1 MTITENKILS
11 IVKEHKKGKS
21 IGIPSICS
29 ANDYVIKAALRFA
42 AEKNTSV
49 LIEST
54 SNQVD
59 QFGGYTGLTP
69 KDFKNNVYK
78 LASEINFP
86 SENIILGGDH
96 LGPNVW
102 QNESSESALKKAED
116 QIAAYVKAGYT
127 KIHLDTSMKCADD
140 GNLDEPLETEK
151 VAERAAKLCKVAE
164 KTFQENNNNGEHP
177 VYIIGSDVP
186 PPGGAKIGHNQ
197 IRITTP
203 EEVQKTIELT
213 KEKFEQEDLHDAW
226 GRVIAVVVQPGVE
239 FGDEEVFEYEHGK
252 AVRLINKIKKF
263 ENIAYEAHSTDY
275 QLKEDLR
282 QMVKDHFVILK
293 VGPWLTYAMREAIF
307 LLALIEEELLV
318 KKKEFIIS
326 NLIQTLDATM
336 INFPKYWQ
344 KYYKG
349 SESDIYLAR
358 KYSYSDRIRYYWT
371 NDNVK
376 RSLQILI
383 ENLKRIRIP
392 DTLLSNY
399 MPEEYEAIRLG
410 YITNDPE
417 EFIYRRIRKVLE
429 IYHYATNGE
438 V

>member
-1 MTITENKILS
+1 MTDNKILDV
-11 IVKEHKKGKS
+11 IKQNKNGKN

-29 ANDYVIKAALRFA
+29 ANEYVIKAALKFA
-42 AEKNTSV
+42 AEKNSHV

-69 KDFKNNVYK
+69 NDFRRIVFE
-78 LASEINFP
+78 LAAEINFP
-86 SENIILGGDH
+86 AENVILGGDH

-102 QNESSESALKKAED
+102 QNESSVTALIKAED

-140 GNLDEPLETEK
+140 GNLDEPLDTEI
-151 VAERAAKLCKVAE
+151 VAKRAARLCEVAE
-164 KTFQENNNNGEHP
+164 KAFKEGNGDVSP

-186 PPGGAKIGHNQ
+186 PPGGAKINHNE

-203 EEVQKTIELT
+203 QEVERTIDITKQKFM
-213 KEKFEQEDLHDAW
+213 EKGLSDAW

-239 FGDEEVFEYEHGK
+239 FGDEEVIEYKREK
-252 AVRLINKIKKF
+252 ALGLIEKIK
-263 ENIAYEAHSTDY
+263 EYDNIAYEAHSTDY

-282 QMVKDHFVILK
+282 KMVKDHFAILK
-293 VGPWLTYAMREAIF
+293 VGPWLTYAMREAI
-307 LLALIEEELLV
+307 LILASMEEELLLR
-318 KKKEFIIS
+318 KKDYVLS
-326 NLIQTLDATM
+326 NLMRKLDAAM
-336 INFPKYWQ
+336 FDAPGYWK

-349 SESDIYLAR
+349 EEADIYLAK
-358 KYSYSDRIRYYWT
+358 KYSYSDRVRYYWT
-371 NDNVK
+371 NENVSSSLHLMIDNLRK
-376 RSLQILI
+376 
-383 ENLKRIRIP
+383 NKIP
-392 DTLLSNY
+392 ATLLSNY
-399 MPEEYEAIRLG
+399 MPEEYEDVRKGVIK
-410 YITNDPE
+410 NDPE
-417 EFIYRRIRKVLE
+417 ELIYRRIRKVLD

>member
-11 IVKEHKKGKS
+11 VVKEHKKGRS

-69 KDFKNNVYK
+69 EDFKSNVYQ
-78 LASEINFP
+78 LAREVNFP

-102 QNESSESALKKAED
+102 QSEDSESALKKAED
-116 QIAAYVKAGYT
+116 QITAYLKAGYT

-140 GNLDEPLETEK
+140 GNFDEPLETEK
-151 VAERAAKLCKVAE
+151 VAERAARLCKVAE
-164 KTFQENNNNGEHP
+164 KTFQENSNGEQP

-186 PPGGAKIGHNQ
+186 PPGGAKLGHNQ
-197 IRITTP
+197 IKITTP
-203 EEVQKTIELT
+203 EEVQKTIDLT
-213 KEKFEQEDLHDAW
+213 KEKFEKEGLQDAW
-226 GRVIAVVVQPGVE
+226 QRVIAVVVQPGVE
-239 FGDEEVFEYEHGK
+239 FSDEEVFEYKHDK
-252 AVRLINKIKKF
+252 AENLINKIREF
-263 ENIAYEAHSTDY
+263 DNIVYEAHSTDY
-275 QLKEDLR
+275 QLKTDLK

-307 LLALIEEELLV
+307 ILAIIEEELLA

-326 NLIQTLDATM
+326 NLIQILDAAM
-336 INFPKYWQ
+336 IDSPKYWQ
-344 KYYKG
+344 KYFKG

-371 NDNVK
+371 NENVK
-376 RSLQILI
+376 RSLQVLI
-383 ENLKRIRIP
+383 ENLKKIRIP
-392 DTLLSNY
+392 NTLLSNY
-399 MPEEYEAIRLG
+399 LPEEYEAIRLG
-410 YITNDPE
+410 KITNDPE
-417 EFIYRRIRKVLE
+417 EFIYRRIRKVLK